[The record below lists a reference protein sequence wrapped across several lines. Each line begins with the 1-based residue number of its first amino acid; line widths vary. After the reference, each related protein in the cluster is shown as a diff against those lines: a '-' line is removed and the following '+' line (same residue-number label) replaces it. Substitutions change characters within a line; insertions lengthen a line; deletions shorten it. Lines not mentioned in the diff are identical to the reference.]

1 MGQDM
6 RYPESQH
13 QQSEQGIGQTVEQ
26 GRAAEMIET
35 WTNIPGFKGIY
46 QASREGDIRRVY
58 KNGKTRILT
67 PYHKKMSGSQRL
79 VVKLTINGQGREV
92 VVMQVIAR
100 TFLGPPPEGHIP
112 VHRNGCQSDNYVNNI
127 KYISR
132 QQAGKIYGARSKRK
146 AVVKIDDHG
155 EIVEVYSSAR
165 MAAKANYMSPQT
177 VIDRCNGKRKSPFAP
192 DGYAYA
198 WEDSGKSLEQTIEK
212 IEREKTRSGRKER
225 Q

>member
-1 MGQDM
+1 
-6 RYPESQH
+6 
-13 QQSEQGIGQTVEQ
+13 
-26 GRAAEMIET
+26 MIET
-35 WTNIPGFKGIY
+35 WRDIPGYKGIY
-46 QASREGDIRRVY
+46 QADREGDIRRLY
-58 KNGKTRILT
+58 RNGKTRILT
-67 PYHKKMSGSQRL
+67 PYHKKMNGSQRL
-79 VVKLTINGQGREV
+79 VVKLSVNGQAREV
-92 VVMQVIAR
+92 IVIQVIAR

-146 AVVKIDDHG
+146 AVVKIDNHG

-165 MAAKANYMSPQT
+165 TAAKANYMSHQT
-177 VIDRCNGKRKSPFAP
+177 VTDRCNGKCKSPFTP

-198 WEDSGKSLEQTIEK
+198 WEDSGKSLEQVIEK
-212 IEREKTRSGRKER
+212 IERQKELWSGRKGR

>member
-1 MGQDM
+1 M
-6 RYPESQH
+6 
-13 QQSEQGIGQTVEQ
+13 IG
-26 GRAAEMIET
+26 T
-35 WTNIPGFKGIY
+35 WKDIPGFEGIY
-46 QASREGDIRRVY
+46 QADREGNIRRLYQNAKV
-58 KNGKTRILT
+58 RILT

-79 VVKLTINGQGREV
+79 VVKLTANGQSREV
-92 VVMQVIAR
+92 VVIQAIAR
-100 TFLGPPPEGHIP
+100 TFLGPPPAGHIP

-146 AVVKIDDHG
+146 AAAKIDNHG

-165 MAAKANYMSPQT
+165 MAAKANYLSHQT
-177 VIDRCNGKRKSPFAP
+177 VTDRCNGKCKSPFAP

-198 WEDSGKSLEQTIEK
+198 WEDSGKSLERAIEK
-212 IEREKTRSGRKER
+212 IERQKELCNQRKER

>member
-1 MGQDM
+1 M
-6 RYPESQH
+6 
-13 QQSEQGIGQTVEQ
+13 IG
-26 GRAAEMIET
+26 T
-35 WTNIPGFKGIY
+35 WKDIPGFEEIY
-46 QASREGDIRRVY
+46 QADREGNIRRLY
-58 KNGKTRILT
+58 QNGKVRILT

-79 VVKLTINGQGREV
+79 VVKLTANGQSREV
-92 VVMQVIAR
+92 VVIQVIAR
-100 TFLGPPPEGHIP
+100 TFLGPPPAGHIP

-146 AVVKIDDHG
+146 AVVKIDNHG

-165 MAAKANYMSPQT
+165 MAAKANYLSHQT
-177 VIDRCNGKRKSPFAP
+177 VTDRCNGKCKSPYAP

-198 WEDSGKSLEQTIEK
+198 WEDSRKSLERAIEK
-212 IEREKTRSGRKER
+212 IERQKELCDQRKER

>member
-1 MGQDM
+1 M
-6 RYPESQH
+6 
-13 QQSEQGIGQTVEQ
+13 IG
-26 GRAAEMIET
+26 T
-35 WTNIPGFKGIY
+35 WKDIPGFKGIY
-46 QASREGDIRRVY
+46 QADREGNIRRLY
-58 KNGKTRILT
+58 QNGKVRILT

-79 VVKLTINGQGREV
+79 VVKLTANGQSREV
-92 VVMQVIAR
+92 VVIQVIAR
-100 TFLGPPPEGHIP
+100 TFLGPPPAGHIP

-146 AVVKIDDHG
+146 AVVKIDNHG

-165 MAAKANYMSPQT
+165 MAAKANYLSHQT
-177 VIDRCNGKRKSPFAP
+177 VTDRCNGKCKSPYAP

-198 WEDSGKSLEQTIEK
+198 WEDSGKSLERAIEK
-212 IEREKTRSGRKER
+212 IERQKELCDQRKER

>member
-1 MGQDM
+1 
-6 RYPESQH
+6 
-13 QQSEQGIGQTVEQ
+13 
-26 GRAAEMIET
+26 MIET
-35 WTNIPGFKGIY
+35 WRDIPGYKGIY
-46 QASREGDIRRVY
+46 QADREGNIRRLY
-58 KNGKTRILT
+58 RNGKTRILT
-67 PYHKKMSGSQRL
+67 PYHKKMNGSQRL
-79 VVKLTINGQGREV
+79 VVKLSVNGQAREV
-92 VVMQVIAR
+92 IVIQVIAR

-146 AVVKIDDHG
+146 AVVKIDGHG

-165 MAAKANYMSPQT
+165 TEAKANYMSHQT
-177 VIDRCNGKRKSPFAP
+177 VTDRCNGKCKSPFAP

-198 WEDSGKSLEQTIEK
+198 REDSGKSLEQVIEK
-212 IEREKTRSGRKER
+212 IERQKELWSGRKGR

>member
-1 MGQDM
+1 
-6 RYPESQH
+6 
-13 QQSEQGIGQTVEQ
+13 
-26 GRAAEMIET
+26 MIET
-35 WTNIPGFKGIY
+35 WRDIPGYKGIY
-46 QASREGDIRRVY
+46 QADREGNIRRLY
-58 KNGKTRILT
+58 RNGKTRILT
-67 PYHKKMSGSQRL
+67 PYHKKMNGSQRL
-79 VVKLTINGQGREV
+79 VVKLSVNGQAREV
-92 VVMQVIAR
+92 IVIQVIAR

-146 AVVKIDDHG
+146 AVVKIDNHG

-165 MAAKANYMSPQT
+165 TAAKANYMSHQT
-177 VIDRCNGKRKSPFAP
+177 VTDRCNGKCKSPFAP

-198 WEDSGKSLEQTIEK
+198 WEDSGKSPEQVIEK
-212 IEREKTRSGRKER
+212 IERQKELWSGRKGR